1 MMRDILILVVV
12 LLILLTVVSAFGGSL
27 RHTPALS
34 PEGFYGYSERFE
46 EPDAPA
52 GSQPVSS
59 KVEAEAAAVAAMK
72 EAGVSAGMAPDA
84 SVAAVDDA
92 NASPTAAACDLLRR
106 KKPAALPA
114 GPSPAAAAAAAAAT
128 PATAGSATAS
138 AEAAAATKPIEA
150 FQPDGAYAT
159 W

>member
-1 MMRDILILVVV
+1 MRDILILVVV

-46 EPDAPA
+46 EPDAAA

-84 SVAAVDDA
+84 SVAAVDAA

-106 KKPAALPA
+106 KKNAALPA
-114 GPSPAAAAAAAAAT
+114 SPPPAAAAAAAAT
-128 PATAGSATAS
+128 QATAGSATAS
-138 AEAAAATKPIEA
+138 AEAAGATKPIEA
-150 FQPDGAYAT
+150 FQADGAYAS